1 MSSSQCEP
9 SSYPFEHGL
18 YTCPDLLLRNCSL
31 FLNECDCAMVVAASD
46 KHVDPLCSRHA
57 QNIVDISGLNAK
69 EVSDYAS
76 HPARIWQYVGVH
88 CPAETAAGQCAA
100 VRIAKVQ
107 TRAPRY
113 LCPVRSAPRT
123 SRDGARMDAN
133 LQQQLIYQ
141 HSKSQ

>member
-1 MSSSQCEP
+1 M
-9 SSYPFEHGL
+9 L
-18 YTCPDLLLRNCSL
+18 
-31 FLNECDCAMVVAASD
+31 
-46 KHVDPLCSRHA
+46 
-57 QNIVDISGLNAK
+57 AK

-76 HPARIWQYVGVH
+76 HPARIWQCVGVQ

-107 TRAPRY
+107 AQAPRY

-133 LQQQLIYQ
+133 LQQQLRHIYQ